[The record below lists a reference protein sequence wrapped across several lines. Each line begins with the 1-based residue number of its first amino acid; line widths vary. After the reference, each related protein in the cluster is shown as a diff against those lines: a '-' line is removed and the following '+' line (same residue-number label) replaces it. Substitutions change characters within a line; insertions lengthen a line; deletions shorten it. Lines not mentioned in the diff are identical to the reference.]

1 MIHFIMNSK
10 ERSII
15 YHGKIF
21 TIEWFENESG
31 KSKARAFY
39 ESLSSKDRAK
49 VLSLFERMGDI
60 GKIYDKTKFRHER
73 DEIYAFK
80 PQPHRFLSCFCKGQR
95 IIVLTGF
102 TKKSKKLPAK
112 ELKRAQDYFKEFQKK
127 EGEQHE

>member
-39 ESLSSKDRAK
+39 ESLSSKDRVK

-60 GKIYDKTKFRHER
+60 GKIYDKIKFRHER

-102 TKKSKKLPAK
+102 TKKSKKIPAK

>member
-1 MIHFIMNSK
+1 MNSK
-10 ERSII
+10 ERPII

-31 KSKARAFY
+31 KSQVRAFY
-39 ESLSSKDRAK
+39 ESLNNQDRAK

-73 DEIYAFK
+73 GEIYAFK
-80 PQPHRFLSCFCKGQR
+80 PQPHRFLSCFYKGQR

-102 TKKSKKLPAK
+102 TKKSKKIPAK
-112 ELKRAQDYFKEFQKK
+112 ELKRALDYFNDFQKK
-127 EGEQHE
+127 EGGQSE

>member
-1 MIHFIMNSK
+1 MIHLSMNSK
-10 ERSII
+10 EKSII

-31 KSKARAFY
+31 KSQARAFY
-39 ESLSSKDRAK
+39 ESLSDQDRAK
-49 VLSLFERMGDI
+49 VLSLFERIGDI
-60 GKIYDKTKFRHER
+60 GKIFDKTKFRHER

-102 TKKSKKLPAK
+102 IKKINKDAGKRAKKSPKL
-112 ELKRAQDYFKEFQKK
+112 FQRVSEK
-127 EGEQHE
+127 GR

>member
-10 ERSII
+10 EKSII

-39 ESLSSKDRAK
+39 ESLSSKDRVK

-80 PQPHRFLSCFCKGQR
+80 LQPHRFLSCFCKGQR

>member
-1 MIHFIMNSK
+1 MNSK
-10 ERSII
+10 ERPII

-31 KSKARAFY
+31 KSQVRAFY
-39 ESLSSKDRAK
+39 ESLSNQDRAK

-73 DEIYAFK
+73 GEIYAFK
-80 PQPHRFLSCFCKGQR
+80 PQHHRFLSCFYKGQR

-102 TKKSKKLPAK
+102 TKKSKKIPAK
-112 ELKRAQDYFKEFQKK
+112 ELIRAQDYFKEFQKM
-127 EGEQHE
+127 EGGRSE